1 VPISLAA
8 DLLGLSVAVFI
19 TSALAIVP
27 LAALIGRATEQAAI
41 RIGPRLGGLVNA
53 TLGNLTELIVAV
65 LLVAAG
71 NFAVV
76 KASLIGSIV
85 GNLLLVLGLSFAV
98 GGVRHKQMRFNAV
111 SAGVQSVSLAV
122 AVTGLVIPALLV
134 LTTPKVGNQE
144 REVVSAVVALVLIVL
159 YGSALAFT
167 QVTHA
172 HLFQAEVEEQPA
184 RWSLRRALGV
194 LTVSALLVGLESEL
208 LVSSL
213 EPALHALHMPELF
226 VGLIVIPIIGNAA
239 EHSSAVF
246 FAVKN
251 RLDATMEIAVGSS
264 VQVAMFV
271 APVVVFASILI
282 GNPMDFVFNAF
293 EVAIVFMGTLIAGL
307 ISQDGRSNWLE
318 GAQLLGA
325 YLIIGAGA
333 FFVGSLQ

>member
-1 VPISLAA
+1 
-8 DLLGLSVAVFI
+8 
-19 TSALAIVP
+19 
-27 LAALIGRATEQAAI
+27 
-41 RIGPRLGGLVNA
+41 
-53 TLGNLTELIVAV
+53 
-65 LLVAAG
+65 
-71 NFAVV
+71 
-76 KASLIGSIV
+76 
-85 GNLLLVLGLSFAV
+85 
-98 GGVRHKQMRFNAV
+98 V
-111 SAGVQSVSLAV
+111 SA
-122 AVTGLVIPALLV
+122 I
-134 LTTPKVGNQE
+134 
-144 REVVSAVVALVLIVL
+144 VALVLIVL

-208 LVSSL
+208 LVSTL

-226 VGLIVIPIIGNAA
+226 VGLILIPIIGNAA

-293 EVAIVFMGTLIAGL
+293 EVGIVFMGTLIAGL